1 MKYVIYIERPMYIA
15 SKDTGYPDGH
25 NSVAYALRN
34 SLEPLLK
41 VPWLFSVTLFTCVC
55 PDRSTRLT

>member
-1 MKYVIYIERPMYIA
+1 MCGYIDRPMYIA
-15 SKDTGYPDGH
+15 SKDSGYPDGH

-41 VPWLFSVTLFTCVC
+41 VPWLFSLILLHVFVLIGVQG
-55 PDRSTRLT
+55 